1 MAAMTLI
8 VGATRR
14 AIPELFLGA
23 HAPQSAETMEL
34 AATLLV
40 LGASFFIL
48 DGVQAASGGALR
60 GLNDTR
66 MPLVVAVLSY
76 WMIGFVSCVW
86 FGFRIGLGAIGV
98 WIGLSL
104 GTAIYAAL
112 LVWRFHALTA
122 RNYLPAIPAL
132 T

>member
-23 HAPQSAETMEL
+23 ADPQSTATMEL
-34 AATLLV
+34 AATLLA
-40 LGASFFIL
+40 LGASFFIS
-48 DGVQAASGGALR
+48 DGVQAATGGALR

-66 MPLVVAVLSY
+66 MPLVTAALSY
-76 WMIGFVSCVW
+76 WIVGFVSCVW
-86 FGFRIGLGAIGV
+86 LGFRMDLGAIGV

-104 GTAIYAAL
+104 GTAVYAAL

-122 RNYLPAIPAL
+122 RNYLPALPAL